1 MVLRGMLWLR
11 GSFFLVLGV
20 VVGAGVGVGVGV
32 DVGVG
37 VGGGGGGGRACMKR
51 RRLGTSSEL

>member
-11 GSFFLVLGV
+11 GSFFLVVVV

-32 DVGVG
+32 GVG
-37 VGGGGGGGRACMKR
+37 AGGGGGGRACMKR